1 MDATTPNRRHQET
14 RMDRRIR
21 GALLLRLAVVAVS
34 VANTVARAARIL
46 VVAAGMY
53 AAAHAGAAQAQ
64 SAPYRVQR
72 LSAPIQLDGRSD
84 EAAWQAIEPLPAV
97 SSFPDAGAAPSERTE
112 FRLAYDDEYLYVAG
126 RLYDR
131 DPSGIRATSLSRDD
145 GSFTNDWFT
154 INLDTFRD
162 RESMVVIG
170 VSPAG
175 VRTDA
180 VFSRDGASSNFT
192 WNAFWD
198 AHTAVDHDGWHAEIR
213 IPFSSLRF
221 EERNGTVVMGVGIW
235 RRIARRNEMVTWPA
249 IDERWGMMGIFKASQ
264 LAELV
269 LDGVRR
275 SNPVYVTPYV
285 LGGGSRAHALDDAR
299 TAWRPASNFTREAGF
314 DVKYSP
320 ASNFTL
326 DLTANTDFAQVEAD
340 DQQVNLTRFSLFFPE
355 KRLFFQERA
364 SIFEYGLGG
373 SDRLFYSRR
382 IGLEEG
388 VPVRIYG
395 GGRGVGRIGAW
406 DVGVLDM
413 HTATA
418 DAGTSLNAG
427 VLRLRRRVLND
438 NSYAGGIVTSRI
450 DSRGATQLA
459 GGVDALLRLFD
470 RDYVALA
477 MATSWVAAAAPGG
490 PGAPSAPSA
499 PGAPDVAGVDRLFA
513 RLHWERRG
521 SYGLLYDVELAHVGA
536 EFLPALGFLA
546 RRDHLRAS
554 GRVAYGMRM
563 PEASRLLHHFVTVAA
578 GGYRRNA
585 DGALESGD
593 ATVQWS
599 IGGRSGR
606 ELALSAVARHEDLLQ
621 PFRVAGA
628 LLVPAGGHDFVTARI
643 SYTPANAALLR
654 LSASAEAGTFFDG
667 RRASASLSSTWLAGR
682 HLQLAGTWQANR
694 LDFPVRG
701 EHLTTHI
708 ARVRSQVMVSS
719 TLSGV
724 AFAQFNSAADAVV
737 INARVRWNPR
747 EGRDL
752 YLVFNEGMNTDRF
765 DYVPVR
771 PLTDSRTL
779 LVKYAH
785 TTSF

>member
-1 MDATTPNRRHQET
+1 MMKATS
-14 RMDRRIR
+14 I
-21 GALLLRLAVVAVS
+21 
-34 VANTVARAARIL
+34 ARAARL
-46 VVAAGMY
+46 VMVVAGVHAAVDAS
-53 AAAHAGAAQAQ
+53 AAAAQ
-64 SAPYRVQR
+64 STPYRVQR

-84 EAAWQAIEPLPAV
+84 EPAWQAIEPLPVV
-97 SSFPDAGAAPSERTE
+97 SSFPDAGAEPSERTE
-112 FRLAYDDEYLYVAG
+112 FRLAYDDDYLYVAG

-198 AHTAVDHDGWHAEIR
+198 ARAVVDHDGWHAEIR
-213 IPFSSLRF
+213 IPLSSLRF
-221 EERNGTVVMGVGIW
+221 EERDGVVIMGVGIW

-269 LDGVRR
+269 LEGVRR

-285 LGGGSRAHALDDAR
+285 LGGGSRTHALDDAR
-299 TAWRPASNFTREAGF
+299 MAWQPSSDFTREAGL

-320 ASNFTL
+320 TSNFTI

-382 IGLEEG
+382 IGLENG

-406 DVGVLDM
+406 DFGVLDM

-450 DSRGATQLA
+450 DSRGTTQLA
-459 GGVDALLRLFD
+459 AGADALLRVLA

-477 MATSWVAAAAPGG
+477 AATSSAASAAPGG
-490 PGAPSAPSA
+490 PGV
-499 PGAPDVAGVDRLFA
+499 PDVAGGDRLFA

-521 SYGLLYDVELAHVGA
+521 SYGLLYDAELAHIGA
-536 EFLPALGFLA
+536 QFLPALGFLA
-546 RRDHLRAS
+546 RRDHLRGS
-554 GRVAYGMRM
+554 GRIAYGVRM
-563 PEASRLLHHFVTVAA
+563 PEHSPLLHHFVTVTA
-578 GGYRRNA
+578 GAYRRYA

-593 ATVQWS
+593 ATMQWTV
-599 IGGRSGR
+599 GGRSGR
-606 ELALSAVARHEDLLQ
+606 ELTLSAVARHEDLLQ
-621 PFRVAGA
+621 PFRIAGD
-628 LLVPAGGHDFVTARI
+628 LLVPAGKHDFATGRV
-643 SYTPANAALLR
+643 SYAPAQAALVR
-654 LSASAEAGTFFDG
+654 LSVSAEAGTFFDG
-667 RRASASLSSTWLAGR
+667 RRAALSLSPTWLASR
-682 HLQLAGTWQANR
+682 HLQLAGTWQVNR
-694 LDFPVRG
+694 LDFAARD
-701 EHLTTHI
+701 ERLTTHV

-724 AFAQFNSAADAVV
+724 AFAQFNSTADAVV
-737 INARVRWNPR
+737 LNARVRWNPR

-752 YLVFNEGMNTDRF
+752 YLVLNQGMNTDRF
-765 DYVPVR
+765 DYAPVR

-779 LVKYAH
+779 LVKYSH
-785 TTSF
+785 TTRL

>member
-1 MDATTPNRRHQET
+1 MIDAAT
-14 RMDRRIR
+14 I
-21 GALLLRLAVVAVS
+21 L
-34 VANTVARAARIL
+34 RAASL
-46 VVAAGMY
+46 VLAAAGLH
-53 AAAHAGAAQAQ
+53 AAVHAGAAHAQSAQ

-84 EAAWQAIEPLPAV
+84 EPAWQAIEPLPVV
-97 SSFPDAGAAPSERTE
+97 SSFPDAGAEPSERTE
-112 FRLAYDDEYLYVAG
+112 FRLAYDDDYLYVAG

-131 DPSGIRATSLSRDD
+131 DLSGIRATSLSRDD

-162 RESMVVIG
+162 RETMVVMG

-180 VFSRDGASSNFT
+180 IFSRDGASSNFT

-198 AHTAVDHDGWHAEIR
+198 ARVVVDHDGWHAEIR
-213 IPFSSLRF
+213 IPLSSLRF
-221 EERNGTVVMGVGIW
+221 EERDGTVVMGVGIW

-264 LAELV
+264 LTELV
-269 LDGVRR
+269 LEGVRR

-285 LGGGSRAHALDDAR
+285 LGGGSRRHALNDAR
-299 TAWRPASNFTREAGF
+299 TAWQPSSDFTREAGL

-320 ASNFTL
+320 TSNFTI

-382 IGLEEG
+382 IGLENG

-427 VLRLRRRVLND
+427 VVRLRRRVLND

-459 GGVDALLRLFD
+459 GGVDALLRVLA

-477 MATSWVAAAAPGG
+477 AATSSAATAAPGG
-490 PGAPSAPSA
+490 PAGPAGPGA
-499 PGAPDVAGVDRLFA
+499 PGAQDAAGADRIFA

-521 SYGLLYDVELAHVGA
+521 SYGLLYEAEAAHAGA
-536 EFLPALGFLA
+536 QFLPALGFLA
-546 RRDHLRAS
+546 RRDYLRGS
-554 GRVAYGMRM
+554 GRVAYGVRM
-563 PEASRLLHHFVTVAA
+563 PEDSPLLHHFVTVAA
-578 GGYRRNA
+578 GAYRRYA

-593 ATVQWS
+593 ATVQWTV
-599 IGGRSGR
+599 GGRSGR
-606 ELALSAVARHEDLLQ
+606 ELTLSAVARHEDLLQ

-628 LLVPAGGHDFVTARI
+628 LLVPAGAHDFVTGRI
-643 SYTPANAALLR
+643 SYAPANAALLR

-667 RRASASLSSTWLAGR
+667 RRAALSLSPTWLAGR
-682 HLQLAGTWQANR
+682 HLQLAGTWQVNR
-694 LDFPVRG
+694 LDFPVRD
-701 EHLTTHI
+701 ERLTTHV
-708 ARVRSQVMVSS
+708 ARVRSQIMVSS

-724 AFAQFNSAADAVV
+724 AFAQYNSAADAVV
-737 INARVRWNPR
+737 LNARVRWNPR

-765 DYVPVR
+765 DYAPVR

-779 LVKYAH
+779 LVKYSH

>member
-1 MDATTPNRRHQET
+1 MMNTATIT
-14 RMDRRIR
+14 
-21 GALLLRLAVVAVS
+21 
-34 VANTVARAARIL
+34 RAARC
-46 VVAAGMY
+46 VMVAASVHAGV
-53 AAAHAGAAQAQ
+53 HAGAVQAQATGGPAARE
-64 SAPYRVQR
+64 STPYRVQR

-84 EAAWQAIEPLPAV
+84 EPAWQAIEPLPAV
-97 SSFPDAGAAPSERTE
+97 SSFPDAGAEPSERTE
-112 FRLAYDDEYLYVAG
+112 FRLAYDDDYLYVAG

-180 VFSRDGASSNFT
+180 TFSRDGSSSNFS

-198 AHTAVDHDGWHAEIR
+198 ARVVLDHDGWHAEIR

-221 EERNGTVVMGVGIW
+221 EERDGVVVMGVGIW

-269 LDGVRR
+269 LEGVRR
-275 SNPVYVTPYV
+275 SNPVYITPYV
-285 LGGGSRAHALDDAR
+285 LGGGSRTHGLDDTR
-299 TAWRPASNFTREAGF
+299 TAWQPSSDFTREAGL

-320 ASNFTL
+320 TSNFTI

-340 DQQVNLTRFSLFFPE
+340 DQQVNLTRFSLFYPE

-373 SDRLFYSRR
+373 SDRVFYSRR
-382 IGLEEG
+382 IGLENG

-406 DVGVLDM
+406 DIGVLDM

-418 DAGTSLNAG
+418 EAGTSLNAG
-427 VLRLRRRVLND
+427 VLRLRRRMLND

-450 DSRGATQLA
+450 DRRGTTQLA
-459 GGVDALLRLFD
+459 GGVDALLRVLA

-477 MATSWVAAAAPGG
+477 VATSSAATDV
-490 PGAPSAPSA
+490 PGA
-499 PGAPDVAGVDRLFA
+499 DRLFT

-521 SYGLLYDVELAHVGA
+521 SYGLLYDAELAHVGA
-536 EFLPALGFLA
+536 QFLPTLGFLA
-546 RRDHLRAS
+546 RRDHLRGS
-554 GRVAYGMRM
+554 GRIAYGVRM
-563 PEASRLLHHFVTVAA
+563 PEDSPLLHQVITVAA
-578 GGYRRNA
+578 GAYRRHA

-593 ATVQWS
+593 ATVQWA

-606 ELALSAVARHEDLLQ
+606 ELTLSAVARHEDLLE
-621 PFRVAGA
+621 PFPIAGD
-628 LLVPAGGHDFVTARI
+628 LLVPAGAHDFVTGRI
-643 SYTPANAALLR
+643 SFAPAHAALLR

-667 RRASASLSSTWLAGR
+667 RRASASLSPTWLAGR
-682 HLQLAGTWQANR
+682 HLQLAGTWQVNR
-694 LDFPVRG
+694 LDFPVRDKR
-701 EHLTTHI
+701 LTTHV

-737 INARVRWNPR
+737 LNARVRWNPR

-752 YLVFNEGMNTDRF
+752 YLVFNQGMNTDRF
-765 DYVPVR
+765 DYAPVR

-779 LVKYAH
+779 MVKYSH

>member
-1 MDATTPNRRHQET
+1 MRPGST
-14 RMDRRIR
+14 
-21 GALLLRLAVVAVS
+21 L
-34 VANTVARAARIL
+34 RAAR
-46 VVAAGMY
+46 VAAVVVGMCSQ
-53 AAAHAGAAQAQ
+53 AVGAEAQ
-64 SAPYRVQR
+64 STPYRVQR

-84 EAAWQAIEPLPAV
+84 EPAWQAIEPLPAV

-112 FRLAYDDEYLYVAG
+112 FRLAYDDDYLYVAG

-180 VFSRDGASSNFT
+180 IFSRDGASSNFT

-198 AHTAVDHDGWHAEIR
+198 ARVAVDHDGWHAEIR
-213 IPFSSLRF
+213 IPLSSLRF
-221 EERNGTVVMGVGIW
+221 VERDGTVVMGVGIW

-269 LDGVRR
+269 LEGVRR

-285 LGGGSRAHALDDAR
+285 LGGGSRTHALNDAR
-299 TAWRPASNFTREAGF
+299 TAWQPSSDFAREAGL

-320 ASNFTL
+320 TSNFTI

-382 IGLEEG
+382 IGLEDG

-413 HTATA
+413 HTATS
-418 DAGTSLNAG
+418 DPGTSLNAA

-450 DSRGATQLA
+450 DSRGTTQLA
-459 GGVDALLRLFD
+459 GGADALLRMLA
-470 RDYVALA
+470 RDYLALA
-477 MATSWVAAAAPGG
+477 AATS
-490 PGAPSAPSA
+490 SAPA
-499 PGAPDVAGVDRLFA
+499 ATPLPDRTFA

-521 SYGLLYDVELAHVGA
+521 SYGLLYEAELAHAGA
-536 EFLPALGFLA
+536 QFLPALGFLA
-546 RRDHLRAS
+546 RRDYLRGS
-554 GRVAYGMRM
+554 GRIAYGVRM
-563 PEASRLLHHFVTVAA
+563 PEDSRLLHHVVTVAA
-578 GGYRRNA
+578 GAYRRYT
-585 DGALESGD
+585 DGALESGE
-593 ATVQWS
+593 ATVQWA

-606 ELALSAVARHEDLLQ
+606 ELTLSAVARHEDLLQ
-621 PFRVAGA
+621 PFRIAGD
-628 LLVPAGGHDFVTARI
+628 LLVPAGAHDFASVRVGIAPPQA
-643 SYTPANAALLR
+643 SLLR

-667 RRASASLSSTWLAGR
+667 RRAALSLSPTWLAGR
-682 HLQLAGTWQANR
+682 HLQLAGTWQVNR
-694 LDFPVRG
+694 LDFPVRD
-701 EHLTTHI
+701 ERLTTHV
-708 ARVRSQVMVSS
+708 ARIRSQLMVSS

-737 INARVRWNPR
+737 LNARVRWNPG

-752 YLVFNEGMNTDRF
+752 YLVFNQGMNTDRF
-765 DYVPVR
+765 DYAPVR

-779 LVKYAH
+779 LVKYSH
-785 TTSF
+785 TTRF